1 MNATNS
7 SDRLKP
13 LAIVVGLT
21 IALGPLAALSFGSKY
36 ADEETL
42 DRARAGLA
50 DQRPADPLAQYDAT
64 RIPGYGMPKTL
75 AEATSGAG
83 IFSEWQRAIETTGTR
98 AMLEGEAPYTVFV
111 PSNAAFAA
119 LPREQ
124 QEALMAD
131 PAALQKVIAGHIVPG
146 RLSITALQ
154 RTASAATLAGQP
166 LTVDTQGDLR
176 IDEARIVGSIPTQNG
191 IVHVIDRVLL

>member
-1 MNATNS
+1 
-7 SDRLKP
+7 LKP

-50 DQRPADPLAQYDAT
+50 DQRPSDVFAQYDAT
-64 RIPGYGMPKTL
+64 RIPGYGMSKTL
-75 AEATSGAG
+75 AEATAGAA

-98 AMLEGEAPYTVFV
+98 PMLEGDTDYTVFV
-111 PSNAAFAA
+111 PSNQAFAT
-119 LPREQ
+119 LPQDQ

-131 PAALQKVIAGHIVPG
+131 PEALRNVVAGHIVPG
-146 RLSITALQ
+146 RLSITALKQ
-154 RTASAATLAGQP
+154 TTSATTLSGQP
-166 LTVDTQGDLR
+166 LAVQTQGDLR
-176 IDEARIVGSIPTQNG
+176 VGEARIVGSIPTQNG
-191 IVHVIDRVLL
+191 IVHVVDRVLR